1 MRIVSL
7 LPSATEIVY
16 ALGLGEDL
24 VAVSHDCD
32 YPLDV
37 RNKMRLTSIDIEP
50 SFASSREINEWVMGK
65 LHRGTSIYHIDQQL
79 LKKANPELVLT
90 QELCEVCAPSFNDVR
105 AAVKIL
111 DGEPKIVSLEPTSLE
126 GIMENILT
134 VGDVTAQ
141 SLEAEQVVSSLRKRI
156 GKIANAAQRVKQ
168 KPRVLCLE
176 WLDPFF
182 NAGHWVPE
190 MVETAGGIDV
200 TGRLHKPSVRIE
212 WSQIVGYDPDIVIL
226 MPCGFDLPRTVSESK
241 ALKSAEGWSKLRAVK
256 SGMVFAVNGSAYFN
270 RPGPRI
276 VDGLGILAE
285 ILHAEIFR
293 DLAPPESYTRLS

>member
-1 MRIVSL
+1 MRIASL

-16 ALGLGEDL
+16 ELGLGEDL

-50 SFASSREINEWVMGK
+50 SRASSREINEWVMGK
-65 LHRGTSIYHIDQQL
+65 LHRGTSIYHIDQQIL
-79 LKKANPELVLT
+79 RKANPQLVLT

-111 DGEPKIVSLEPTSLE
+111 NGEPKIVSLEPTSLG

-134 VGDVTAQ
+134 VGEVTAQ

-156 GKIANAAQRVKQ
+156 GKIANAAQQAKER
-168 KPRVLCLE
+168 PRVLCLE

-212 WSQIVGYDPDIVIL
+212 SSQIVGYDPDIVIL
-226 MPCGFDLPRTVSESK
+226 MPCGFDLRRTVSESK
-241 ALKSAEGWSKLRAVK
+241 ALKSEEGWSNLRAVK
-256 SGMVFAVNGSAYFN
+256 SGKVFAVNGSAYFN

-285 ILHAEIFR
+285 ILHPGIFR
-293 DLAPPESYTRLS
+293 DLAPPESYAQLG